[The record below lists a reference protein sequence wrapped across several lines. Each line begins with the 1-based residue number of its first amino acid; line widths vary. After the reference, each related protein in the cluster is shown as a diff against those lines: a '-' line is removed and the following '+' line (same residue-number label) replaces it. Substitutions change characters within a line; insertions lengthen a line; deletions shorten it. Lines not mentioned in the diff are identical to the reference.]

1 MIQSIRTRTLVI
13 ENRFSRR
20 RFLRAGVQ
28 AIQAAGAASLGGVF
42 ARAYAATAPLAAPQI
57 SATDLSGLILFQG
70 AGCNVI
76 AMRGEDGA
84 LMIDG
89 GLAANADALLRAVK
103 ERSGNNRVHTLINTH
118 WHPEQTGSNEA
129 VGRDGGVIIAHEKT
143 RMYLSNIVTSVTFE
157 GRFGPLPPA
166 ARPNKTTQQAG
177 SLQFAGRRVDYS
189 YLPQAHTDG
198 DLYVHF
204 PEMNVLV
211 GGGVVSGE
219 QWPLLDY
226 RNGAWFGGRVRA
238 YERLA
243 QLVRPD
249 TRVVPADG
257 RLITGRDIVWQNDI
271 YQKLFVDM
279 IAYMNMGLGAEDV
292 VERNPLK
299 QYQSEFGDAS
309 AFLNGAYRSMLIAY
323 VPD

>member
-1 MIQSIRTRTLVI
+1 MIQSIRTRTPVT

-20 RFLRAGVQ
+20 RFLRTGIQ
-28 AIQAAGAASLGGVF
+28 AIQAAGVLSLSGGLARPCAATPLQASL
-42 ARAYAATAPLAAPQI
+42 QI
-57 SATDLSGLILFQG
+57 SATDLGGLILFQG

-89 GLAANADALLRAVK
+89 GLAANADALLKAVK
-103 ERSGNNRVHTLINTH
+103 ERTGNSRVQTLINTH
-118 WHPEQTGSNEA
+118 WHPEQTGANEA

-143 RMYLSNIVTSVTFE
+143 RMYLSNTVTSVTFE
-157 GRFGPLPPA
+157 GRLEPLPKMG
-166 ARPNKTTQQAG
+166 RPNKTTQQGG
-177 SLQFAGRRVDYS
+177 SLKFAGHQVDYG

-243 QLVRPD
+243 KLVQPD
-249 TRVVPADG
+249 TRVVPANG
-257 RLITGRDIVWQNDI
+257 LLITGSDIVRQNDI
-271 YQKLFVDM
+271 YQKLFVEM
-279 IAYMNMGLGAEDV
+279 IAYMNMGMGAEDV

-299 QYQSEFGDAS
+299 QYEPEFGDPS